1 MTIEL
6 LGFSEKLA
14 DQLKDHIVNQL
25 SLTLCPEVASAKVRI
40 LSSENVQYAHFRVLA
55 DFPFNHHE
63 EYELGLNVL
72 KSLKQLVNQNTPIL
86 LFGFKESHLIGD

>member
-14 DQLKDHIVNQL
+14 DQLKDCIVSRL
-25 SLTLCPEVASAKVRI
+25 SVTIGPEEASKKVRV
-40 LSSENVQYAHFRVLA
+40 LSCENKQSAHFRVLA
-55 DFPFNHHE
+55 EFPFNHHE
-63 EYELGLNVL
+63 EYELGLDVL
-72 KSLKQLVNQNTPIL
+72 KSLRQLVNQNTPIL